1 MSLSPTAEGFRTA
14 FRGPLFS
21 FGEISWRW
29 VFGGTAIAVL
39 FFGFV
44 EFLDTLPVTSGE
56 LLFLRTK
63 QPFLVEQAI
72 AHILRGSIGRGV
84 MSLAV
89 AALLLMVLWLIAASF
104 GRLATVRALVDYFR
118 KNERNE
124 VRSDS
129 WPLLNLNFLRVV
141 VLIGVGVALG
151 GGAMLA
157 DAVSPANGVA
167 PGVGFVIFLPF
178 AALILLAGW
187 VLNWFLSLS
196 AVFAVRNG
204 EDALGAISA
213 AADFCGDRTG
223 AVLAVSVWTALAH
236 LAAFVMGSGAVSMLI
251 GLAGALSWRAIAL
264 GVIFITLVYF
274 AFVDWLYMAR
284 LAGYVFIAETPESL
298 LRPPTPVA
306 PSSPPVETTIDRN
319 ELILSDVPGLVP
331 ET

>member
-14 FRGPLFS
+14 FRRPLFS
-21 FGEISWRW
+21 FAEISWRW
-29 VFGGTAIAVL
+29 AFGGAAIVLL

-44 EFLDTLPVTSGE
+44 EFLDTLPITSGE
-56 LLFLRTK
+56 LFFLRTK

-104 GRLATVRALVDYFR
+104 GRMVTIRALVDYFR
-118 KNERNE
+118 RDEQSE
-124 VRSDS
+124 VRSDW

-141 VLIGVGVALG
+141 VLIAAGTAWS

-157 DAVSPANGVA
+157 AAVSPSNGSA
-167 PGVGFVIFLPF
+167 PGAGFVFFLPF
-178 AALILLAGW
+178 AALIFIAGW
-187 VLNWFLSLS
+187 VLDWFLSL
-196 AVFAVRNG
+196 AGMFAVRDG
-204 EDALGAISA
+204 QDAWEAISA
-213 AADFCGDRTG
+213 AATFCMERPGS
-223 AVLAVSVWTALAH
+223 VFAVSVWTGLAH
-236 LAAFVMGSGAVSMLI
+236 LIAFVIGSSAVSMLV
-251 GLAGALSWRAIAL
+251 GLAGALPWRAIAL
-264 GVIFITLVYF
+264 GIAIITLVYF
-274 AFVDWLYMAR
+274 AVADWLYMAR
-284 LAGYVFIAETPESL
+284 LSGYLFIAETPESL
-298 LRPPTPVA
+298 LRPGTPVA

>member
-1 MSLSPTAEGFRTA
+1 MSLSPTAEGFRAA
-14 FRGPLFS
+14 FRRPLFS
-21 FGEISWRW
+21 LAEISWRW
-29 VFGGTAIAVL
+29 AFGGTAIVLL
-39 FFGFV
+39 FFGLV

-63 QPFLVEQAI
+63 QPFLVEQAV
-72 AHILRGSIGRGV
+72 AHILRGSLGRGV

-104 GRLATVRALVDYFR
+104 GRIATIRALVDYFR
-118 KNERNE
+118 KDEHSE
-124 VRSDS
+124 VPSD
-129 WPLLNLNFLRVV
+129 WWQLLNLNFLRVV
-141 VLIGVGVALG
+141 VLIAVGVALA
-151 GGAMLA
+151 GGATLA
-157 DAVSPANGVA
+157 AAVSPSNGSA